1 MNIKKRFGSLQN
13 DLKKKALLALAAT
26 GIAFGSLG
34 GIAVAQ
40 EFIAVPQEATIAL
53 ESALVSDVET
63 IAFDTSAVDQLAK
76 IQPADAQ
83 MAAALDESFL
93 LFAPVDQFNAALAAQ
108 GIVPAVNASEVTPI
122 VQSTV
127 VESASGN
134 SFASVLATADPA
146 AWSNPVDIT
155 IASTTVADPSQ
166 FNSLASVL
174 AAAETATGANG
185 GTVTSVNAGDSTPW
199 WAVSLIVFGATATLM
214 ALTYFAMSMVAAARR
229 PSLSPMGA

>member
-1 MNIKKRFGSLQN
+1 MLNKKRFGSLQN

-40 EFIAVPQEATIAL
+40 EN
-53 ESALVSDVET
+53 ESVSSNSPASVLAAAGEVVET
-63 IAFDTSAVDQLAK
+63 TSVQVAPVAGSDLALFASAEAVGNAVTQHNMSTE
-76 IQPADAQ
+76 Q
-83 MAAALDESFL
+83 AA
-93 LFAPVDQFNAALAAQ
+93 LFAPVDQINQ
-108 GIVPAVNASEVTPI
+108 AV
-122 VQSTV
+122 VQ
-127 VESASGN
+127 AN
-134 SFASVLATADPA
+134 SA

-155 IASTTVADPSQ
+155 VASTTVADPSQ

-174 AAAETATGANG
+174 AAAEGALGANG

-199 WAVSLIVFGATATLM
+199 WAVSLIVFGATAALM
-214 ALTYFAMSMVAAARR
+214 ALTYFAMTMVAAARR

>member
-1 MNIKKRFGSLQN
+1 MLIKKRFGSLQN

-26 GIAFGSLG
+26 GIAFVSLG

-40 EFIAVPQEATIAL
+40 EAGMESDFVMAAMAE
-53 ESALVSDVET
+53 ESSALFASSEDINQALLSSGLE
-63 IAFDTSAVDQLAK
+63 
-76 IQPADAQ
+76 ADG
-83 MAAALDESFL
+83 SGF
-93 LFAPVDQFNAALAAQ
+93 
-108 GIVPAVNASEVTPI
+108 IPI
-122 VQSTV
+122 VQSTIV
-127 VESASGN
+127 ASTASTSVN
-134 SFASVLATADPA
+134 SLASVLATADPA

>member
-1 MNIKKRFGSLQN
+1 
-13 DLKKKALLALAAT
+13 KALLALAAT
-26 GIAFGSLG
+26 GIAFGSMG

-76 IQPADAQ
+76 IQSADAQ
-83 MAAALDESFL
+83 MAADITVGMQMEKISESDPAMAAALDESFL

-122 VQSTV
+122 VQSTI

-134 SFASVLATADPA
+134 SFASVLATADP
-146 AWSNPVDIT
+146 
-155 IASTTVADPSQ
+155 SQ
-166 FNSLASVL
+166 FNSFADFEPVLLRSIAVDAASQFNTFADFETVVLRDIALDQASQFNSFAAYELAL
-174 AAAETATGANG
+174 GTETAAGVNS
-185 GTVTSVNAGDSTPW
+185 GTVASVNAGDETPW
-199 WAVSLIVFGATATLM
+199 WAVSL
-214 ALTYFAMSMVAAARR
+214 
-229 PSLSPMGA
+229 

>member
-1 MNIKKRFGSLQN
+1 MLIKKRFGSLQN

-26 GIAFGSLG
+26 GIAFVSLG

-40 EFIAVPQEATIAL
+40 EAGMESDFVMAAMVE
-53 ESALVSDVET
+53 ESSAL
-63 IAFDTSAVDQLAK
+63 LASSED
-76 IQPADAQ
+76 INQALLSSGLEADG
-83 MAAALDESFL
+83 SGF
-93 LFAPVDQFNAALAAQ
+93 
-108 GIVPAVNASEVTPI
+108 IPI
-122 VQSTV
+122 VQSTIV
-127 VESASGN
+127 ASTASTASTSVN
-134 SFASVLATADPA
+134 SLASVLATADPA